1 MSATAHAERSRGF
14 LRAMPEEIEI
24 DTDKLREAIADEVKH
39 ESGDLLRSIALSTAL
54 FAALAAIVSL
64 QAGSTV
70 NEALVLKNEA
80 TIQQARASDSWTYYQ
95 AKGLKAA
102 MARSAREPW
111 IAQDKTPPAHLA
123 DEESHYLAEQR
134 ELKLQAT
141 GFERERDARSA
152 DADHMLHQHDRLA
165 EAVALLQVG
174 IALGAV
180 AALTRKR
187 LAWWASLALGVAG
200 GLLFAYALIGVH

>member
-1 MSATAHAERSRGF
+1 MSVVAQPTDSEVFAR
-14 LRAMPEEIEI
+14 MPEEIEV
-24 DTDKLREAIADEVKH
+24 DTDKLRESIADEIEHKG
-39 ESGDLLRSIALSTAL
+39 GDLLRSIALSTAL
-54 FAALAAIVSL
+54 FAALAAIVAL

-80 TIQQARASDSWTYYQ
+80 TIQQAKASDSWTYYQ

-111 IAQDKTPPAHLA
+111 LAQDKAPPANLA
-123 DEESHYLAEQR
+123 DEEAHYLAEQR
-134 ELKLQAT
+134 ELKLKAVE
-141 GFERERDARSA
+141 FERERDEKSA
-152 DADHMLHQHDRLA
+152 EADHMLHQHDRLA
-165 EAVALLQVG
+165 ESVAFLQVG

-187 LAWWASLALGVAG
+187 LAWWASLALGMIG
-200 GLLFAYALIGVH
+200 GLLFAYAFVGVH

>member
-1 MSATAHAERSRGF
+1 
-14 LRAMPEEIEI
+14 MPEEIEV
-24 DTDKLREAIADEVKH
+24 DTDKLREEIADEVEH
-39 ESGDLLRSIALSTAL
+39 EGGNLLRSIALSTAL
-54 FAALAAIVSL
+54 FAALAAIVAL

-80 TIQQARASDSWTYYQ
+80 TIQQAKASDSWTYYQ

-111 IAQDKTPPAHLA
+111 LAQDKTPPAHLA
-123 DEESHYLAEQR
+123 DEEAHYLAEQR
-134 ELKLQAT
+134 ELKLKADE
-141 GFERERDARSA
+141 FEHERDAKSA
-152 DADHMLHQHDRLA
+152 EADHMLHQHDRLA
-165 EAVALLQVG
+165 ESVAFLQVG

-187 LAWWASLALGVAG
+187 MAWWASLALGVIG
-200 GLLFAYALIGVH
+200 GLLFAYALVGVH